1 MSEWKEYKL
10 SELAEITS
18 SKRIFFADYVKSGVP
33 FYRSKE
39 IINKFNKQEI
49 QTELFITE
57 EKFEE
62 IKEKFGV
69 PVKDDILLTSVG
81 TLGIP
86 YLVTEKDY
94 FYFKDGNLTWFRNI
108 DKSKIDVSYFYIW
121 LQSRIG
127 KQKLDEISIGS
138 TQAALTIAGL
148 KSIEILLPELNEQK
162 RIAIALNS
170 IDAKINLLNSQ
181 NKTLEQISET
191 LFRKWFAM
199 EGESNTLV
207 FLEEYVECI
216 NGVSYKSSEL
226 NPSKVGMVSLKSFNR
241 DGGFNIEGFKEFTG
255 RFKEK
260 QVVVEGD
267 LIVAHT
273 DITQDADVIGNPAL
287 VIDNP
292 NFEIMTIS
300 MDIVKVVPKVDWI
313 GIEFLYFLMRTRE
326 FKNHCEGCANGST
339 VLHLN
344 KQAIP
349 TFEFP
354 RPEKEKVLEFTRQ
367 SKELQKKFFS
377 NHKQLRNLILLRDTL
392 LPKLMN
398 GEATIEN

>member
-10 SELAEITS
+10 SEVAEITS

-199 EGESNTLV
+199 EGESNKLV

-226 NPSKVGMVSLKSFNR
+226 NLSKVGMVSLKSFNR
-241 DGGFNIEGFKEFTG
+241 DGGFSIEGFKEFTG

-349 TFEFP
+349 TFEFL
-354 RPEKEKVLEFTRQ
+354 RPEREKVLEFTRQ

>member
-1 MSEWKEYKL
+1 MSKWTEYKL
-10 SELAEITS
+10 ENLAEITS
-18 SKRIFFADYVKSGVP
+18 SKRIFFSEYVKSGVP

-49 QTELFITE
+49 QTELFITK

-62 IKEKFGV
+62 IKRKFGV
-69 PVKDDILLTSVG
+69 PIKDDILLTSVG

-108 DKSKIDVSYFYIW
+108 DKAKVDVSYLYIW

-148 KSIEILLPELNEQK
+148 KSIEIYLPVLEEQK
-162 RIAIALNS
+162 QIAKMLNS
-170 IDAKINLLNSQ
+170 IDTKINLLNSQ
-181 NKTLEQISET
+181 NKTLENIAIT
-191 LFRKWFAM
+191 LFRNWFAM
-199 EGESNTLV
+199 EGGENIVELGN
-207 FLEEYVECI
+207 YVDCI
-216 NGVSYKSSEL
+216 NGFSYKSSEL

-241 DGGFNIEGFKEFTG
+241 DGGFSIDGFKEFTG
-255 RFKEK
+255 KFKEK
-260 QVVVEGD
+260 QIVIEGD

-292 NFEIMTIS
+292 DFEIMTIS
-300 MDIVKVVPKVDWI
+300 MDIVKVISKVDWI
-313 GIEFLYFLMRTRE
+313 GNEFLYFLMKTRE

-339 VLHLN
+339 VLHLS

-354 RPEKEKVLEFTRQ
+354 EPEKEKVIEFTKQ
-367 SKELQKKFFS
+367 ANGILKKFFI
-377 NHKQLRNLILLRDTL
+377 NHKQLRNLVLLRDTL
-392 LPKLMN
+392 MPKLMS
-398 GEATIEN
+398 GEATIAN